1 MATTTTNTGGLRL
14 LRGLGVAGWDPLE
27 PVILAALASEAPLL
41 LIGPHGS
48 AKTLVLS
55 RLSEAL
61 GLAHRHYN
69 ASLLNFD
76 DLVGFPV
83 PENGK
88 LVYLQTPAT
97 IWEAESV
104 LFDEVS
110 RCRPELQNKL
120 FPIVHERVVQ
130 GLKLERLRHR
140 WGAMNPPP
148 ASDGNDAAPEYAGA
162 EPLDIALADRFGF
175 ILTVPAL
182 GDLAR
187 ADQLAVLAGLEPAP
201 DASSRMRSAV
211 AAVQRAMEGI
221 EKAIRLS
228 AAEYTQIA
236 AAKLAE
242 ADHPIS
248 TRRAVQLTH
257 NIVSVAAALRV
268 QDPELPFDDTICED
282 AFYTALRH
290 SLPDAAWGGPVSQ
303 TKMLAVHRAAW
314 ELARVDQRNEMRA
327 ILLETDPVRRIAL
340 TLASGVKGGEGGRV
354 IVDAFSS
361 LTRVGRIATAA
372 VLAPLIVRRK
382 GLPAATIEPIASEFA
397 RLAARND
404 EQIAVRNGG
413 ADWRRGILSRDI
425 AALDRGTARGKALA
439 NAALVLMQEDHPF
452 EMEALETAYDHASAV
467 LANTRSESAA
477 AS

>member
-1 MATTTTNTGGLRL
+1 LTRL
-14 LRGLGVAGWDPLE
+14 A
-27 PVILAALASEAPLL
+27 
-41 LIGPHGS
+41 
-48 AKTLVLS
+48 
-55 RLSEAL
+55 EAL
-61 GLAHRHYN
+61 GLSHRHYN

-120 FPIVHERVVQ
+120 FPIVHEKVVQ
-130 GLKLERLRHR
+130 GLKLDRLRHR

-148 ASDGNDAAPEYAGA
+148 ARDGNDAAPEYAGA

-175 ILTVPAL
+175 IMTVPAL
-182 GDLAR
+182 GELAR
-187 ADQLAVLAGLEPAP
+187 ADQLAVLAGLQPAP
-201 DASSRMRSAV
+201 DAASRVRATV
-211 AAVQRAMEGI
+211 KAVQAAIDGI
-221 EKAIRLS
+221 GRAIRPS

-242 ADHPIS
+242 AEHPIS

-290 SLPDAAWGGPVSQ
+290 SLPDAAWGNPVSQ

-314 ELARVDQRNEMRA
+314 DLARVDRRNEMRA

-340 TLASGVKGGEGGRV
+340 TLVSGVKGSEGGRV

-372 VLAPLIVRRK
+372 VLAPLIARK

-404 EQIAVRNGG
+404 EQITVRNGG

-452 EMEALETAYDHASAV
+452 EMEALETAYDHANAV
-467 LANTRSESAA
+467 LRNSYVESAA